1 MDGIIIGL
9 LNLMIICPVFDIE
22 TIYAVNGKGSLG
34 IFYFSLTV
42 GATNVKLT
50 SVLF

>member
-1 MDGIIIGL
+1 
-9 LNLMIICPVFDIE
+9 MIICPVFDIE